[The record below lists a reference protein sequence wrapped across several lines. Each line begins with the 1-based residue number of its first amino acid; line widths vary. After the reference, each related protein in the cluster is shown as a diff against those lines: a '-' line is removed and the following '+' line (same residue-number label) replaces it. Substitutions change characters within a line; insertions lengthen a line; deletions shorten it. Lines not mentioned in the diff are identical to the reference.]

1 MHPAFNKA
9 AHYFDL
15 KMVLVPVDAN
25 GQVGGARLPSRHVPF
40 PPTGP
45 CLPCSH
51 VVCVCVGRGGGVSD
65 AMPCAQADVAE
76 VAKAINR
83 NTVLLVASAPQYPH
97 GVVDPIDAIGELAVA
112 HRKPGC

>member
-1 MHPAFNKA
+1 
-9 AHYFDL
+9 
-15 KMVLVPVDAN
+15 
-25 GQVGGARLPSRHVPF
+25 
-40 PPTGP
+40 
-45 CLPCSH
+45 
-51 VVCVCVGRGGGVSD
+51 
-65 AMPCAQADVAE
+65 MPCAQADVAE